1 MSREVYEA
9 TALRDGRF
17 WLLRVPAVGRSTQAH
32 RLDQAEDMVRDLV
45 AIMTGKPADA
55 FEVNVVVELEP
66 ELRALISEAVAAK
79 ADAAARQQAAS
90 IAQREAISRLA
101 ESGYT
106 VRDTGRLLGLTYQR
120 VAQLRAALDTRDSA

>member
-120 VAQLRAALDTRDSA
+120 VAQLRAAQETRDSA